1 MLASELT
8 QSNYSVILLC
18 LLTIFCACPDMANGF
33 KEKTEDTYSLERKR
47 MVDEQIVARGIRD
60 KNVINA
66 MLKVPRHN
74 FVPTDEIKYAYIDS
88 PLSIGEGQTISQP
101 YIVAYM
107 TEALNLRPED
117 KVLEIGTGSGY
128 QAAVLAELVREVY
141 TIEIIETLAKNAALT
156 LERLGYKNIKL
167 KCGDGFLGW
176 PQEAPFDAIIIT
188 AAPKKIPQP
197 LIEQLKIGGRMVLP
211 LGDIY
216 QELVLITKTK
226 EGIIKRNLGAVSFV
240 PMTGEIEKR

>member
-1 MLASELT
+1 
-8 QSNYSVILLC
+8 
-18 LLTIFCACPDMANGF
+18 MANGF